1 MIGEFELIRRLRQS
15 YCGNRNVRLGPGD
28 DCAILLP
35 NPAPTL
41 ATTDM
46 LMEGVDFLLAECGP
60 RAAGRKAMAV
70 NLSDIAAMAGIPTAA
85 LVSVALPR
93 GDSSGALARELM
105 LGLREVADEFRVPI
119 IGGDTNSWT
128 AGLVINVTV
137 LGEANPHSGP
147 VLRSG
152 AKIGDRIFVT
162 GPCGGS
168 ILGRHLNPK
177 PRIREAVELARR
189 FRLHT
194 MTDISDGL
202 SADLCHILEE
212 SGVGAALN
220 AEAIPIHPDALR
232 LSDRT
237 GKLPLDHALED
248 GEDFE
253 LIFTVPTSE
262 AEGVAGSGLAFDIG
276 EVIAEGFFL
285 DRRGTREPL
294 VPRGWSHPL

>member
-1 MIGEFELIRRLRQS
+1 MIGEFQLIRRLRKE
-15 YCGNRNVRLGPGD
+15 YRGNSNVRLGPGD

-35 NPAPTL
+35 NSATTL
-41 ATTDM
+41 VTTDM

-105 LGLREVADEFRVPI
+105 LGLSEVADEFRVPI

-137 LGEANPHSGP
+137 MGEANPYSGA

-152 AKIGDRIFVT
+152 ARIGDRIFVT

-189 FRLHT
+189 FRFHS
-194 MTDISDGL
+194 MIDISDGL

-232 LSDRT
+232 LSEQT
-237 GKLPLDHALED
+237 GKPPLEHALGD

-253 LIFTVPTSE
+253 LIFTVPASE
-262 AEGVAGSGLAFDIG
+262 AVGVAGSGIAIDIG
-276 EVIAEGFFL
+276 EVIGEGFFL
-285 DRRGTREPL
+285 NRGGSREPL
-294 VPRGWSHPL
+294 VPQGWWHPL